1 MGNFP
6 MESGIIWG
14 STMHNLFL
22 RINRSLLV
30 KLIIIIAPLL
40 IFGVGISYFTLIG
53 NGKKTL
59 MRYTVKNI
67 ASSSEL
73 VRKSIN
79 YGMLTFD
86 RESIQRIIDN
96 ISSKGNI
103 IGIRIFDS
111 RGRIF
116 FSSAADEIGK
126 LVDRSS
132 FACTGCHSDPE
143 KPSAT
148 LTADKQWV
156 TYADDEGNRILTF
169 VDPIFNEISCYT
181 AQCHIH
187 PREQRVLGV
196 LESDF
201 SLAPL
206 DEVIQRQIVDTII
219 FAFIFM
225 SLISFLLYFVL
236 RRFVHNPLTIL
247 SGAMKKVGRG
257 ELMQSVTVPSQDE
270 IGLLAETFND
280 MTKELEIARERM
292 RNWTETLEIEVE
304 KKTKELKKSQDNLI
318 HAEKLA
324 SLGRLTADVAHEVRN
339 PLMSIGGFAR
349 RLNKCL
355 TGGKE
360 KQYSEIIITQVDRL
374 ESILRDVLTFS
385 RGVQYRFEK
394 RHLEKII
401 STTLEKYKH
410 LSTELGIT
418 IKVRAGEAI
427 PTVLIDEEQAVEAL
441 GNLIVNGMDAMPGG
455 GVLEITLGKEHL
467 NKITY
472 VFVKVADK
480 GRGIPEDELPFI
492 FEPFFS
498 TKEIGH
504 GTGLGL
510 SITRKIIEEH
520 GGVIKAESTEGKG
533 SAFIL
538 YFPYQGEE
546 DTAKIPCWELMQCGR
561 DKDASLK
568 CPTCPHFGRICWVVA
583 GTFCQGK
590 IQGTFAQKIEDC
602 KKCRFYQMVVEKN
615 SAKP

>member
-1 MGNFP
+1 MDSF
-6 MESGIIWG
+6 
-14 STMHNLFL
+14 FQQV
-22 RINRSLLV
+22 NRSLPA
-30 KLIIIIAPLL
+30 KLIITIALLL
-40 IFGVGISYFTLIG
+40 IFGVGISYFTLIA
-53 NGKKTL
+53 NSKKTL
-59 MRYTVKNI
+59 MRYTVNHI
-67 ASSSEL
+67 GSSSEL

-86 RESIQRIIDN
+86 RESIQRIIDS
-96 ISSKGNI
+96 ISSQDNI
-103 IGIRIFDS
+103 IGTRIFDS
-111 RGRIF
+111 RGKIF
-116 FSSAADEIGK
+116 YSSSADEIGK

-156 TYADDEGNRILTF
+156 TYENNKGNRVMTF

-206 DEVIQRQIVDTII
+206 DEEIRRQIANTII
-219 FAFIFM
+219 FALLFLG
-225 SLISFLLYFVL
+225 LISFLLYLVL
-236 RRFVHNPLTIL
+236 RRLVLNRLTIL

-257 ELMQSVTVPSQDE
+257 ELMQTVTVPSQDE
-270 IGLLAETFND
+270 IGLLADVFND
-280 MTKELEIARERM
+280 MTRELEIARKRM

-304 KKTKELKKSQDNLI
+304 KKTKELKNSQDNLI

-349 RLNKCL
+349 RLNKSL

-360 KQYSEIIITQVDRL
+360 KQYAEIIISQVDRL

-385 RGVQYRFEK
+385 KGVQYRFEK

-401 STTLEKYKH
+401 SNTLEKYRNM
-410 LSTELGIT
+410 STELGIT
-418 IKVRAGEAI
+418 IQVRAGKAI
-427 PTVLIDEEQAVEAL
+427 PPVLIDEEQAVEAL

-455 GVLEITLGKEHL
+455 GILEITLGKEHL
-467 NKITY
+467 NMITY
-472 VFVKVADK
+472 VFVKVADR

-520 GGVIKAESTEGKG
+520 GGFIKAESTEGKG
-533 SAFIL
+533 SAFSL
-538 YFPYQGEE
+538 YFPYQDKE
-546 DTAKIPCWELMQCGR
+546 DTAKVPCWELMQCGR

-568 CPTCPHFGRICWVVA
+568 CPAYPHFGRICWAVA
-583 GTFCQGK
+583 GTFCEGK
-590 IQGTFAQKIEDC
+590 IQGTFAQKSEDC
-602 KKCRFYQMVVEKN
+602 KQCRFYRMVTEKN
-615 SAKP
+615 PAESEPGE

>member
-1 MGNFP
+1 
-6 MESGIIWG
+6 
-14 STMHNLFL
+14 MHNLFKQV
-22 RINRSLLV
+22 NRSLPA
-30 KLIIIIAPLL
+30 KLIITIALLL
-40 IFGVGISYFTLIG
+40 IFGVGISYFILID
-53 NGKKTL
+53 NSKKTL
-59 MRYTVKNI
+59 MRYTVNHI
-67 ASSSEL
+67 GASSEL

-86 RESIQRIIDN
+86 RESIQRIIDS
-96 ISSKGNI
+96 ISSQDNI
-103 IGIRIFDS
+103 IGTRIFDS
-111 RGRIF
+111 RGKIF
-116 FSSAADEIGK
+116 YSSSTDEIGK

-156 TYADDEGNRILTF
+156 TYEDDKGNSMLTF
-169 VDPIFNEISCYT
+169 VDPIFNDISCYT
-181 AQCHIH
+181 AECHVH

-206 DEVIQRQIVDTII
+206 DEVIQRQIVSTIF
-219 FAFIFM
+219 FALLFM
-225 SLISFLLYFVL
+225 GFISFFLYLVL
-236 RRFVHNPLTIL
+236 RRLVLNPLILL
-247 SGAMKKVGRG
+247 SGAMRKVGRG
-257 ELMQSVTVPSQDE
+257 ELMQSVTVPSPDE
-270 IGLLAETFND
+270 IGLLADAFNE
-280 MTKELEIARERM
+280 MTRELEVARERM

-304 KKTKELKKSQDNLI
+304 KKTKELKNSQDSLI

-349 RLNKCL
+349 RLNKSL

-360 KQYSEIIITQVDRL
+360 KQYAEIIISQVDRL

-401 STTLEKYKH
+401 ATTLEKYRD
-410 LSTELGIT
+410 LSTELKIT
-418 IKVRAGEAI
+418 VKVQSVEAI
-427 PTVLIDEEQAVEAL
+427 PPVLIDEEQAVEAL

-467 NKITY
+467 NMITY

-520 GGVIKAESTEGKG
+520 GGLIKAESIEGKG
-533 SAFIL
+533 SAFSL
-538 YFPYQGEE
+538 YFPYQDEE
-546 DTAKIPCWELMQCGR
+546 DTAKVPCWELMQCGR

-568 CPTCPHFGRICWVVA
+568 CPAYPHFGRICWAVA
-583 GTFCQGK
+583 GTFCEGK
-590 IQGTFAQKIEDC
+590 IQGTFAQKSEDC
-602 KKCRFYQMVVEKN
+602 KQCRFYREVVKRKELR
-615 SAKP
+615 

>member
-1 MGNFP
+1 
-6 MESGIIWG
+6 
-14 STMHNLFL
+14 MHKILQ
-22 RINRSLLV
+22 RINKSLPA
-30 KLIIIIAPLL
+30 KLIITIALLL
-40 IFGVGISYFTLIG
+40 IFGVGISYFTLIVKS
-53 NGKKTL
+53 KKTL
-59 MRYTVKNI
+59 MRYTVNHI

-86 RESIQRIIDN
+86 RESIQRIIDS
-96 ISSKGNI
+96 ISSQENI
-103 IGIRIFDS
+103 IGIRIFDN
-111 RGRIF
+111 RGKIF
-116 FSSAADEIGK
+116 FSSLPDEIGK

-132 FACTGCHSDPE
+132 FACTGCHIDPE

-156 TYADDEGNRILTF
+156 TYEDDKGNRVLTF

-181 AQCHIH
+181 ADCHVH

-196 LESDF
+196 LESNF

-206 DEVIQRQIVDTII
+206 YEAIQRQIVNTII
-219 FAFIFM
+219 FALLFM
-225 SLISFLLYFVL
+225 GLISFLLYFVL
-236 RRFVHNPLTIL
+236 RRFVLNPLAIL
-247 SGAMKKVGRG
+247 SGAMKKVGSG
-257 ELMQSVTVPSQDE
+257 ELMQTVSVPSQDE
-270 IGLLAETFND
+270 IGLLADSFND
-280 MTKELEIARERM
+280 MTRELEIARVRM
-292 RNWTETLEIEVE
+292 RNWTESLEIEVK
-304 KKTKELKKSQDNLI
+304 KKTKELKDSQENLI

-349 RLNKCL
+349 RLNKSL

-360 KQYSEIIITQVDRL
+360 KQYAEIIINQVDRL

-385 RGVQYRFEK
+385 RGVQYQFEK
-394 RHLEKII
+394 RPLEKII
-401 STTLEKYKH
+401 STTLEKYRH

-418 IKVRAGEAI
+418 IQVRAGKAI
-427 PTVLIDEEQAVEAL
+427 PLVLIDEEQAEEAL
-441 GNLIVNGMDAMPGG
+441 GNLIVNGMDATPSG
-455 GVLEITLGKEHL
+455 GVLEITLGKEQL

-472 VFVKVADK
+472 VFVKVTDS

-520 GGVIKAESTEGKG
+520 GGFIKAESTEGKG
-533 SAFIL
+533 SAFSL

-546 DTAKIPCWELMQCGR
+546 EAVEVPCWEVMQCGR

-568 CPTCPHFGRICWVVA
+568 CPAYPHFGRICWAVA
-583 GTFCQGK
+583 GTFCKGK
-590 IQGTFAQKIEDC
+590 IQGTFAQKSEDC
-602 KKCRFYQMVVEKN
+602 KQCRFYQKVTEKN
-615 SAKP
+615 SAESEPGK

>member
-1 MGNFP
+1 
-6 MESGIIWG
+6 
-14 STMHNLFL
+14 MHNLFKQV
-22 RINRSLLV
+22 NRSLPA
-30 KLIIIIAPLL
+30 KLIITIALLL
-40 IFGVGISYFTLIG
+40 IFGVGISYFILID
-53 NGKKTL
+53 NSKKTL
-59 MRYTVKNI
+59 MRYTVNHI
-67 ASSSEL
+67 GASSEL

-86 RESIQRIIDN
+86 RESIQRIIDS
-96 ISSKGNI
+96 ISSQDNI
-103 IGIRIFDS
+103 IGTRIFDS
-111 RGRIF
+111 RGKIF
-116 FSSAADEIGK
+116 YSSSIDEIGK

-156 TYADDEGNRILTF
+156 TYEDDKGNSMLTF
-169 VDPIFNEISCYT
+169 VDPIFNDISCYT
-181 AQCHIH
+181 AECHVH

-206 DEVIQRQIVDTII
+206 DEVIQRQIVSTIF
-219 FAFIFM
+219 FALLFM
-225 SLISFLLYFVL
+225 GFISFFLYLVL
-236 RRFVHNPLTIL
+236 RRLVLNPLILL
-247 SGAMKKVGRG
+247 SGAMRKVGRG
-257 ELMQSVTVPSQDE
+257 ELMQSVTVPSPDE
-270 IGLLAETFND
+270 IGLLADAFNE
-280 MTKELEIARERM
+280 MTRELEVARERM

-304 KKTKELKKSQDNLI
+304 KKTKELKNSQDSLI

-349 RLNKCL
+349 RLNKSL

-360 KQYSEIIITQVDRL
+360 KQYAEIIISQVDRL

-401 STTLEKYKH
+401 ATTLEKYRD
-410 LSTELGIT
+410 LSTELKIT
-418 IKVRAGEAI
+418 VKVQSVEAI
-427 PTVLIDEEQAVEAL
+427 PPVLIDEEQAVEAL

-467 NKITY
+467 NMITY

-520 GGVIKAESTEGKG
+520 GGLIKAESIEGKG
-533 SAFIL
+533 SAFSL
-538 YFPYQGEE
+538 YFPYQDEE
-546 DTAKIPCWELMQCGR
+546 DTAKVPCWELMQCGR

-568 CPTCPHFGRICWVVA
+568 CPAYPHFGRICWAVA
-583 GTFCQGK
+583 GTFCEGK
-590 IQGTFAQKIEDC
+590 IQGTFAQKSEDC
-602 KKCRFYQMVVEKN
+602 KQCRFYREVVKRKELR
-615 SAKP
+615 

>member
-1 MGNFP
+1 
-6 MESGIIWG
+6 
-14 STMHNLFL
+14 MHNILQ
-22 RINRSLLV
+22 RINRSLPA
-30 KLIIIIAPLL
+30 KLIVTIALLL
-40 IFGVGISYFTLIG
+40 IFGVGISYFTLIV
-53 NGKKTL
+53 NSKKTL
-59 MRYTVKNI
+59 MRYTVNHI
-67 ASSSEL
+67 AGSSEL

-86 RESIQRIIDN
+86 RESIQRSIDS
-96 ISSKGNI
+96 ISSQENI
-103 IGIRIFDS
+103 TGIRIFDS
-111 RGRIF
+111 RGKIF
-116 FSSAADEIGK
+116 FSSSTDEIGK

-156 TYADDEGNRILTF
+156 THEDDEGNRILTF
-169 VDPIFNEISCYT
+169 ADPIFNEISCYT
-181 AQCHIH
+181 ADCHIH

-196 LESDF
+196 LESNF

-206 DEVIQRQIVDTII
+206 DEAIQRQIVNTII
-219 FAFIFM
+219 FAFLFM
-225 SLISFLLYFVL
+225 GLISLLLYFVL
-236 RRFVHNPLTIL
+236 RRFVINPLTIL

-257 ELMQSVTVPSQDE
+257 ELMQTVTVPSQDE
-270 IGLLAETFND
+270 IGLLADTFND
-280 MTKELEIARERM
+280 MTTELETARVRM
-292 RNWTETLEIEVE
+292 RNWTETLEIEVK
-304 KKTKELKKSQDNLI
+304 KKTKELKNSQDNLI

-349 RLNKCL
+349 RLNKSL

-360 KQYSEIIITQVDRL
+360 KQYAEIIITQVDRL

-385 RGVQYRFEK
+385 RGVQYQFEK
-394 RHLEKII
+394 RDLKKII
-401 STTLEKYKH
+401 STTMGKYRH

-418 IKVRAGEAI
+418 IQVKAGKAI
-427 PTVLIDEEQAVEAL
+427 PPVLIDKEQAVEAL
-441 GNLIVNGMDAMPGG
+441 GNLIVNGMDATPSGG
-455 GVLEITLGKEHL
+455 ILEITLGKEHL

-472 VFVKVADK
+472 VFVKVTDS
-480 GRGIPEDELPFI
+480 GPGIPEDELPFI

-520 GGVIKAESTEGKG
+520 GGFIKAESAEGKG
-533 SAFIL
+533 SAFSL
-538 YFPYQGEE
+538 YFPYQSEE
-546 DTAKIPCWELMQCGR
+546 ETAEAPCWELMQCGR

-568 CPTCPHFGRICWVVA
+568 CPAYPHFGRICWAVA
-583 GTFCQGK
+583 GTFCKGK
-590 IQGTFAQKIEDC
+590 TQGTFAQKSEDC
-602 KKCRFYQMVVEKN
+602 KQCLFYQMVTEKN
-615 SAKP
+615 LAEYEPGK

>member
-1 MGNFP
+1 
-6 MESGIIWG
+6 
-14 STMHNLFL
+14 MHNILQ
-22 RINRSLLV
+22 RINRSLPA
-30 KLIIIIAPLL
+30 KLIITISLLL
-40 IFGVGISYFTLIG
+40 IFGVGISYFTLIV
-53 NGKKTL
+53 NSKNTL
-59 MRYTVKNI
+59 MRYTVNHI
-67 ASSSEL
+67 AGSSEL

-86 RESIQRIIDN
+86 RESIQRIIDS
-96 ISSKGNI
+96 ISSQENI

-111 RGRIF
+111 RGKIF
-116 FSSAADEIGK
+116 FSSFTDEIGK

-132 FACTGCHSDPE
+132 FACSGCHSDPE
-143 KPSAT
+143 KPSST

-156 TYADDEGNRILTF
+156 TYEDDNGNRILTF

-181 AQCHIH
+181 ADCHVH

-206 DEVIQRQIVDTII
+206 DEAIQRQIVNTII
-219 FAFIFM
+219 FALLFM
-225 SLISFLLYFVL
+225 GFISFLLYFIL
-236 RRFVHNPLTIL
+236 RRFVLNPLTIL

-257 ELMQSVTVPSQDE
+257 ELMQTVAVPSQDE
-270 IGLLAETFND
+270 IGLLADTFND
-280 MTKELEIARERM
+280 MTRELETARVRM
-292 RNWTETLEIEVE
+292 KNWTETLEIEVK
-304 KKTKELKKSQDNLI
+304 KKTKELKSSQDNLI

-349 RLNKCL
+349 RLNKTL
-355 TGGKE
+355 TSGKE
-360 KQYSEIIITQVDRL
+360 KQYAEIIITQVDRL

-394 RHLEKII
+394 RDLKKII
-401 STTLEKYKH
+401 STTMGKYRH

-418 IKVRAGEAI
+418 IQVKAGKAI
-427 PTVLIDEEQAVEAL
+427 PPVLIDKEQAVEAL
-441 GNLIVNGMDAMPGG
+441 GNLIVNGMDATPSG

-472 VFVKVADK
+472 VFVKVTDS
-480 GRGIPEDELPFI
+480 GPGISKDELPFI

-498 TKEIGH
+498 TKEVGH

-520 GGVIKAESTEGKG
+520 GGFIKAESTEGKG
-533 SAFIL
+533 SAFSL
-538 YFPYQGEE
+538 YFPYQSEE
-546 DTAKIPCWELMQCGR
+546 DATEVPCWELMQCGR

-568 CPTCPHFGRICWVVA
+568 CPAYPHFGRICWAVA
-583 GTFCQGK
+583 GTFCKGK
-590 IQGTFAQKIEDC
+590 IQGTFAQKSEDC
-602 KKCRFYQMVVEKN
+602 KQCLFYQMVTEKN
-615 SAKP
+615 HAESEPEN